1 MTQLQED
8 FLNEL
13 KSNPKF
19 TVVELAEIY
28 DRHTKLAIED
38 EEKNGADDFR
48 AKSMG
53 DYYTVAVLSNFI
65 ANENKLTRIIAA
77 KEKLKQY

>member
-19 TVVELAEIY
+19 TTAEYAVIY
-28 DRHTKLAIED
+28 NKHIQIAIQD
-38 EEKNGADDFR
+38 EEKNGADEHR
-48 AKSMG
+48 AKAMG
-53 DYYTVAVLSNFI
+53 NYYTVAVLSNFI
-65 ANENKLTRIIAA
+65 ANENKLSRIIAA
-77 KEKLKQY
+77 KERL

>member
-19 TVVELAEIY
+19 TVAEYAAIY
-28 DRHTKLAIED
+28 KKHIQIAVED
-38 EEKNGADDFR
+38 EEKNGADENR
-48 AKSMG
+48 AKKMG
-53 DYYTVAVLSNFI
+53 EYYTVAILSNFI
-65 ANENKLTRIIAA
+65 NNENKLSRIIAS
-77 KEKLKQY
+77 KEKR